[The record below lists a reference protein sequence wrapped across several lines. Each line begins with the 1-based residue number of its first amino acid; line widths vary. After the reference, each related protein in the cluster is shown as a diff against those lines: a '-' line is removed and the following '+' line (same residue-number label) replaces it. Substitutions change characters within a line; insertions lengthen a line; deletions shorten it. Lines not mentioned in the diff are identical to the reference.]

1 MSELTTQNLE
11 YFCHAVEV
19 LMSVQG
25 APFEESNWLAIM
37 RIGGGNNVHIVFSLS
52 AIHLRPY
59 VRRVSQRPPGIRNI

>member
-37 RIGGGNNVHIVFSLS
+37 RIGGGNNVHIVFS
-52 AIHLRPY
+52 P
-59 VRRVSQRPPGIRNI
+59 VSSVSNTFTTLCS